1 MKRIRW
7 FAVVLSVVV
16 VLSSVSATATD
27 NTSLTPKTETGADT
41 RSWAEMI
48 NAMTPEQRTENA
60 AELAAKAQAAAQY
73 REPSHG
79 ISPFYS
85 MSLGTPLIYQSLP
98 QSVDTWATTNSTL
111 WPSSMNQ
118 YSGSYGDRKT
128 PADSNARV
136 CAHCGAASTAITLRW
151 LASSNMANM
160 SDVSTSDKQAVFDL
174 GVGWMSGA
182 YSTDTWHIQTCC
194 DGSIGFGTND
204 GIHTN
209 YYNDMAQMKS
219 VLQQRVN
226 VGWYVLGSYSS
237 QSTFLSNVRFD
248 ITHNYPLIISVNMTY
263 LPYMNRTHQS
273 GFGHIIVVDGYQE
286 DSSGNITQLEVNDP
300 NDCSA
305 NNSPGKHW
313 VSTSDLWA
321 AMTNAPSNAY
331 IW

>member
-1 MKRIRW
+1 
-7 FAVVLSVVV
+7 
-16 VLSSVSATATD
+16 
-27 NTSLTPKTETGADT
+27 
-41 RSWAEMI
+41 
-48 NAMTPEQRTENA
+48 
-60 AELAAKAQAAAQY
+60 
-73 REPSHG
+73 
-79 ISPFYS
+79 
-85 MSLGTPLIYQSLP
+85 
-98 QSVDTWATTNSTL
+98 
-111 WPSSMNQ
+111 
-118 YSGSYGDRKT
+118 
-128 PADSNARV
+128 
-136 CAHCGAASTAITLRW
+136 
-151 LASSNMANM
+151 MANM